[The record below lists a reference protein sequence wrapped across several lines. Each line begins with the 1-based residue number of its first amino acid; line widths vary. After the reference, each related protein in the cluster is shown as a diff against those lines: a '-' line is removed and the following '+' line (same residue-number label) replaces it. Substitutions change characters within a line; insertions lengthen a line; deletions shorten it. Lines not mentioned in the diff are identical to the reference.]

1 MSDDTSSVHDL
12 LDLNGEKMCTHDGCR
27 HHEFLFVDTFGPLY
41 TFMCDHCGHNY
52 RKDCDCT
59 GSFCEHT
66 PMESQCVNL

>member
-27 HHEFLFVDTFGPLY
+27 HAEFLFLDTFGPLY
-41 TFMCDHCGHNY
+41 TFMCDHCGRNY

-66 PMESQCVNL
+66 PLKSQCVNL